1 MPIGSPLDSS
11 PDFQG
16 GPALPIAAAPTSPPY
31 DVPQPRQRVR
41 GTIELAA
48 PGDEIGDITTSADPR
63 ASAFQSVR
71 PLDWANASKQLKL
84 EIVHRIP
91 APRKVPLSARR
102 TLDRSTVVPTTSEDH
117 SPRNIQKAPNTT
129 TPDATS

>member
-11 PDFQG
+11 PDFQV

-48 PGDEIGDITTSADPR
+48 PGDEIGDITTYADPR
-63 ASAFQSVR
+63 ASAFQRSEEHKYELQSLTR
-71 PLDWANASKQLKL
+71 NSYAGFCLKKTDR
-84 EIVHRIP
+84 EQSSTHRTI
-91 APRKVPLSARR
+91 LS
-102 TLDRSTVVPTTSEDH
+102 SS
-117 SPRNIQKAPNTT
+117 
-129 TPDATS
+129 

>member
-1 MPIGSPLDSS
+1 MPSGSPLDSS
-11 PDFQG
+11 PDLQG

-71 PLDWANASKQLKL
+71 PLDWG
-84 EIVHRIP
+84 ERIQT
-91 APRKVPLSARR
+91 ADAG
-102 TLDRSTVVPTTSEDH
+102 DRSQITSKIGRASCRE
-117 SPRNIQKAPNTT
+117 RVCQYG
-129 TPDATS
+129 

>member
-1 MPIGSPLDSS
+1 MIRRPPRSTRTDTLFPYTTLFRSPRPTPVLASAAPTHGSMLIGSPLDSS

-63 ASAFQSVR
+63 ASAFQSVHIGR
-71 PLDWANASKQLKL
+71 QH
-84 EIVHRIP
+84 V
-91 APRKVPLSARR
+91 
-102 TLDRSTVVPTTSEDH
+102 
-117 SPRNIQKAPNTT
+117 
-129 TPDATS
+129 